1 LKRFDLNSNFF
12 GGHTFKCLP
21 FVAYLFLFIVSC
33 KEPKLGSEILPEG
46 DNTQL
51 LRESDLMIESSTE
64 REDSVRSDELSL
76 NLLGAFNDPVLGK
89 VRASVY
95 CQLRPAVSN
104 IDFGLGATAD
114 SIVLVFPYKSYY
126 GSVSKLNGLQQFTA
140 YRLREPFWKDS
151 IYYSNDTLLR
161 DASPL
166 GQTPFIAP
174 ALLDSVPVGGT
185 KEVPH
190 LRIPLNIELAQEF
203 LVNQAS
209 LANAD
214 VFTEFFNGVYI
225 SSETFLP
232 TGGQGAI
239 LDFNLIGG
247 ARIDLFY
254 HNDSNDSLKTSFIV
268 NESSARFSRFN
279 HRYADPVLQA
289 LNNAESGKQQLY
301 LHTMA
306 GLRAKIK
313 LPDLMQWKGNRNIL
327 VHKAL
332 LTVTLDES
340 SQGEYAPN
348 PLLNIILKD
357 ASGTLLLTPDLLV
370 GNTAYSGGEY
380 NSSAKT
386 YSFNLARYMQ
396 SRLNGLIEDE
406 YFYIQPTGTGI
417 SSYRTILLGDKN
429 QSGPF
434 KFELLY
440 QVVPGN

>member
-1 LKRFDLNSNFF
+1 MCE
-12 GGHTFKCLP
+12 GHSFKCLP
-21 FVAYLFLFIVSC
+21 FLAYLCFWFVSC
-33 KEPKLGSEILPEG
+33 KDPKLGSELLPDG

-51 LRESDLMIESSTE
+51 MRESSLVLEAVTE

-76 NLLGAFNDPVLGK
+76 NLLGAFNDPALGEI
-89 VRASVY
+89 RSSIY

-104 IDFGLGATAD
+104 IDFGAGAAAD
-114 SIVLVFPYKSYY
+114 SIVLVFPYKSFY
-126 GSVSKLNGLQQFTA
+126 GSVSKLTGLQQFSA
-140 YRLREPFWKDS
+140 FRIREPFWKDS

-161 DASPL
+161 DLSPL
-166 GQTPFIAP
+166 GQTMFIAP
-174 ALLDSVPVGGT
+174 ALVDSVPVGGF

-190 LRIPLNIELAQEF
+190 LRIPLSMDLAQEF
-203 LVNQAS
+203 LANQSS

-214 VFTEFFNGVYI
+214 VFTAFFNGVYV
-225 SSETFLP
+225 SADTYLP
-232 TGGQGAI
+232 NGGQGAI

-279 HRYADPVLQA
+279 HTYSSAVAQA
-289 LNNAESGKQQLY
+289 LDNSEAGKQQLY
-301 LHTMA
+301 LHNMA
-306 GLRAKIK
+306 GLRAKIRI
-313 LPDLMQWKGNRNIL
+313 PELMQWKNNRNIL

-340 SQGEYAPN
+340 AQGDYASN
-348 PLLNIILKD
+348 PLLNIVLKD
-357 ASGTLLLTPDLLV
+357 AAGTLILTPDLIV
-370 GNTAYSGGEY
+370 GNAAYSGGEF

-386 YSFNLARYMQ
+386 YSFNLARYLQ

-417 SSYRTILLGDKN
+417 SSYRTMLLGSEN
-429 QSGPF
+429 PSGPF

-440 QVVPGN
+440 QVVPE